1 MDVQNKQNETDPS
14 LKSHF
19 KGHRGEITGLSFNP
33 DGTQLVSCSTDST
46 LMLWN
51 FKKKAHAI
59 KFENHDDSV
68 TGVHF
73 SSNGKFIAS
82 CSKDRSVRLW
92 KTSVSKK
99 NYLNFSKQNIMV
111 R

>member
-1 MDVQNKQNETDPS
+1 MDIQNKQNEADPS
-14 LKSHF
+14 LKSYF
-19 KGHRGEITGLSFNP
+19 RGHRGAITGLSFNP
-33 DGTQLVSCSTDST
+33 EGTQLVSCSTDST

-59 KFENHDDSV
+59 KYENHEDSV

-82 CSKDRSVRLW
+82 SSKDRSVRLW
-92 KTSVSKK
+92 KTSVSK
-99 NYLNFSKQNIMV
+99 NILFKLKLYHFN
-111 R
+111 